1 MCSAPH
7 FSTLRWWRYDESH
20 AIPKASE
27 TLDLRT
33 AQTRRDPSSKKARA
47 ESNIPTPHILQGR
60 GGREKQNAHTRLCQQ
75 VVHQHSCTY
84 KPCRQSHMLATRKH
98 VTCQT
103 LVQVQ
108 TCARPSIS
116 YAHTSHLDTRTRAP
130 RSYSS
135 APARGAAPAE
145 PLSCTCSGVKSRQGA
160 LSHKTPR

>member
-1 MCSAPH
+1 MQSRKQVRL
-7 FSTLRWWRYDESH
+7 STFERPKQEE
-20 AIPKASE
+20 IPP
-27 TLDLRT
+27 
-33 AQTRRDPSSKKARA
+33 QRRPGPS
-47 ESNIPTPHILQGR
+47 PTSPPPHILQGR

-130 RSYSS
+130 RWE
-135 APARGAAPAE
+135 RGMVFLLTPTNRE
-145 PLSCTCSGVKSRQGA
+145 HHMGESDTR
-160 LSHKTPR
+160 SHTHTHPTFGHMGPQ